1 MRRPIRDPAATRE
14 AGAPATPTR
23 PARVHVHSGD
33 VVVWMPAEHPLAQRW
48 TDERGETFTVD
59 QWRRFRVRGVLGHV
73 EERRTDGTWTPITT
87 GLEPAAGDIGRL
99 MSSRTGLGAA
109 LVNLI

>member
-1 MRRPIRDPAATRE
+1 MRRPIRNPAATRD
-14 AGAPATPTR
+14 AGAPATPAR

-33 VVVWMPAEHPLAQRW
+33 VFVWMPAEHPLAHRW

-73 EERRTDGTWTPITT
+73 EEQRTDGTWTPITT
-87 GLEPAAGDIGRL
+87 ALEPAVGDIGRL
-99 MSSRTGLGAA
+99 MSSQTGLGGA
-109 LVNLI
+109 LANLI